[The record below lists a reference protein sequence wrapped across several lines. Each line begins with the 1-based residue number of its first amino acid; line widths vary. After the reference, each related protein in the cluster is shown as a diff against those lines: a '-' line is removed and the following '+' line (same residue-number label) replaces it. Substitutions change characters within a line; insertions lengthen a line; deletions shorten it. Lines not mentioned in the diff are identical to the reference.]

1 MGVEGVCGDGQGPP
15 PFPSAPWVGDSVPRR
30 GCLCVVHLERDD
42 AWASRLLAWVQF
54 AQPTFRIVV
63 SGQKLERCFVFI
75 CTELEHSPATSHLR
89 LIDPLINLALLL
101 PSVRTEG
108 HSRRGTFRPPA
119 RSLSADSRE
128 GPESSQDH

>member
-1 MGVEGVCGDGQGPP
+1 MGVEGVCRDGQGPP

-30 GCLCVVHLERDD
+30 GRLCAVHLERDD

-75 CTELEHSPATSHLR
+75 CTELEHSPATSHVTPYR
-89 LIDPLINLALLL
+89 
-101 PSVRTEG
+101 PSHQSCSVIAFGSYRRTFTQG
-108 HSRRGTFRPPA
+108 DIQATCLQ
-119 RSLSADSRE
+119 SLS
-128 GPESSQDH
+128 